1 MGGLW
6 WPRILT
12 GEKGSDSGE
21 RVGGKV
27 VVVEGEVVGVEVVGL
42 EGVEVEVLE
51 VVGVCLS
58 WLLSVRGRQR
68 P

>member
-1 MGGLW
+1 MGGLR

-42 EGVEVEVLE
+42 
-51 VVGVCLS
+51 
-58 WLLSVRGRQR
+58 
-68 P
+68 

>member
-1 MGGLW
+1 MGGLR

-27 VVVEGEVVGVEVVGL
+27 VVVEGEVVEVEVVGL

-51 VVGVCLS
+51 VVGGCLS